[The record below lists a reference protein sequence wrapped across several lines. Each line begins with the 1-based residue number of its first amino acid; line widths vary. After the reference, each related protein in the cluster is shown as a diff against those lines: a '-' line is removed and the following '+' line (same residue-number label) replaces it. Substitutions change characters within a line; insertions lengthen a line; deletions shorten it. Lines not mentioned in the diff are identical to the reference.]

1 MTVLQYSKYFEEFP
15 DRHCCR
21 RRRLFKVK
29 EALAAPPSAGVSL
42 RLQMSMVELEGE
54 DPMLDVIRKIE
65 RIRIAQSEK
74 PESVTSK
81 VRAFAQ
87 SVRLWAD

>member
-1 MTVLQYSKYFEEFP
+1 MFGE
-15 DRHCCR
+15 
-21 RRRLFKVK
+21 RRLSKVN